1 MSVQDQNVSGTF
13 YTSVNHRN
21 ASFLW

>member
-13 YTSVNHRN
+13 YTSVHHRN
-21 ASFLW
+21 ASFL

>member
-21 ASFLW
+21 ASFL